1 MNRLIIALALIL
13 APFLC
18 PFWAHAQAVDGE
30 WKKDL
35 QILSNPA
42 KMASLQK
49 IIGGRQIK
57 LNESSRPQDLDVFA
71 KNLESRINSL
81 NRNKKSGGV
90 DSGGGGNLI
99 LFKNGDLKLLDFV
112 ANSFTPPSAQLPR
125 MVIPQTPSLEAWGI
139 DRLDLDKAG
148 FSSAMKAKVAVWEK
162 SSPFVAGILKRA
174 IGTLPVYVVDYE
186 ILVQDQN
193 YFLPSKARS
202 LDIQGV
208 VTAALYVTDYGL
220 LVSKK
225 YFERLDYE
233 NQLGLLL
240 HESLRHVQLTF
251 AYANSSRSL
260 QNLTV
265 ALMRGPQPGLGE
277 SLDSPEY
284 LDGDLLQSLL
294 RKMQIEVLAVSAIPK
309 GCLIYQKVLKKIC
322 PIERLLA
329 SQIFDAYLEIGK
341 FLQTPDNGASDELM
355 TWVYNTSTDLF
366 PLADALMVEELMGQ
380 IQGAQGAIMSLGK
393 VAADTDSLDLISK
406 DFNKRGHFWGSYKS
420 EARTIIKNF
429 KKAGIFK

>member
-1 MNRLIIALALIL
+1 MNRLIIAVALIL
-13 APFLC
+13 SPLLC
-18 PFWAHAQAVDGE
+18 PFWAHAQAVDGV

-49 IIGGRQIK
+49 IIGGHQIK
-57 LNESSRPQDLDVFA
+57 LSETSRPHDLDIFA
-71 KNLESRINSL
+71 KNLEKRINSF
-81 NRNKKSGGV
+81 NKKSGGV

-112 ANSFTPPSAQLPR
+112 ANSFTPPWAKLPR
-125 MVIPQTPSLEAWGI
+125 MVIPQTLSLEAWGV

-148 FSSAMKAKVAVWEK
+148 FASAMKAKIVAWEK

-193 YFLPSKARS
+193 YFLPSQARS

-251 AYANSSRSL
+251 GYGNSSRSL

-294 RKMQIEVLAVSAIPK
+294 RQTQMEVLAVSVIPK
-309 GCLIYQKVLKKIC
+309 GCLIYQKVLKKFC
-322 PIERLLA
+322 PIEKLLA
-329 SQIFDAYLEIGK
+329 NQIFEAYIEISN
-341 FLQTPDNGASDELM
+341 FLQKPDNGASDELM
-355 TWVYNTSTDLF
+355 TWVYHTSKDLF
-366 PLADALMVEELMGQ
+366 PLANDLMVAEMLGQ
-380 IQGAQGAIMSLGK
+380 IQGAQGAIMSLNK
-393 VAADTDSLDLISK
+393 VAADTDSLDVISK
-406 DFNKRGHFWGSYKS
+406 DFNKRGYFWGSYKS
-420 EARTIIKNF
+420 EARTIIKNL
-429 KKAGIFK
+429 KTAGILK